1 MGRPYVSA
9 DAIVGFD
16 HHSDEFNLNERE
28 VNADL
33 RSRCPVAWNE
43 KYGGFW
49 YVSSYDAVEQVARD
63 GDTFAHKYEPNA
75 ADGVNYQGEMGVP
88 RPEGQPPLGIG
99 EVDGPYH
106 LALRRALTPFFSSG
120 AIEKMRPFMEQ
131 SVHWFLDQRIADGRM
146 DLVLDYAS
154 PVPAILTMRLM
165 GLPYDNW
172 QLYATLFHSVMD
184 ASDGDAY
191 NKAIAEVPAMI
202 DGLLKFAATR
212 RADPADDLTSFLGR
226 FEFDGKRLDD
236 NQLIDILWNLIGGGV
251 DTTTSLTAL
260 SLLHLGT
267 HRDLRQQLIDR
278 PELYQTAGDE
288 YLRYCSVNKTL
299 SRTVSRDTVLG
310 GQQLR
315 RNDQVLISWF
325 AANHDEREFERADEV
340 VLDRAP
346 NRHVAFGLGP
356 HRCIGAPLARVMF
369 QVMVKAVLERMP
381 DYVVELDGV
390 HQYSGNPSMTGLG
403 KLPVTFTPGVPLGTS
418 GPPDLEERELLA
430 GQRGVGELFDVGAA
444 DDPVEESH
452 EIGVGDQRDAELV
465 GLITLAVLGVGVV
478 ADHQRRLGV
487 DCVGVGQPRV
497 RDPLDELFVRA
508 VHLGRQRHPHALHQR
523 AARDKPA
530 GVQIRARQSR
540 GQHLQRAQLLVGDLA
555 VGPLPPRHRPQR

>member
-1 MGRPYVSA
+1 MGRPDVSV

-16 HHSDEFNLNERE
+16 HHSDEFNLDERE

-120 AIEKMRPFMEQ
+120 AVDKMRPFMEQ
-131 SVHWFLDQRIADGRM
+131 SVHWFIDQRIVDGRM

-165 GLPYDNW
+165 GLPYENW
-172 QLYATLFHSVMD
+172 QLYADLFHGVMN
-184 ASDGDAY
+184 ASDAGQY
-191 NKAIAEVPAMI
+191 NKVIAEVPSLI

-212 RADPADDLTSFLGR
+212 RASPADDLTSFLVQ

-236 NQLIDILWNLIGGGV
+236 NQLVAILWNLIGGGV

-299 SRTVSRDTVLG
+299 SRTVSRDTLLG

-325 AANHDEREFERADEV
+325 AANPDEREFERADEV

-369 QVMVKAVLERMP
+369 QVMVNAVLERMP

-403 KLPVTFTPGVPLGTS
+403 KLPVTFTPGVSLGTS
-418 GPPDLEERELLA
+418 
-430 GQRGVGELFDVGAA
+430 
-444 DDPVEESH
+444 
-452 EIGVGDQRDAELV
+452 
-465 GLITLAVLGVGVV
+465 
-478 ADHQRRLGV
+478 
-487 DCVGVGQPRV
+487 
-497 RDPLDELFVRA
+497 
-508 VHLGRQRHPHALHQR
+508 
-523 AARDKPA
+523 
-530 GVQIRARQSR
+530 
-540 GQHLQRAQLLVGDLA
+540 
-555 VGPLPPRHRPQR
+555 RPT

>member
-1 MGRPYVSA
+1 MGRPDVSA

-63 GDTFAHKYEPNA
+63 ADTFAHKYEPNA

-88 RPEGQPPLGIG
+88 RPEGQPRLGIG

-172 QLYATLFHSVMD
+172 QLYANLFHSVMD
-184 ASDGDAY
+184 ATDGDAH
-191 NKAIAEVPAMI
+191 NKAIAEVPALI

-212 RADPADDLTSFLGR
+212 RAHPADDLTSFLGQ

-236 NQLIDILWNLIGGGV
+236 NQLIDTLWNLIGGGV

-267 HRDLRQQLIDR
+267 HRNLRQQLIDR

-315 RNDQVLISWF
+315 RNDQVLISWL
-325 AANHDEREFERADEV
+325 AANHDEEQFERADEV

-369 QVMVKAVLERMP
+369 QVMVNAVLERMP

-403 KLPVTFTPGVPLGTS
+403 KLPVTFTPGVSLGTS
-418 GPPDLEERELLA
+418 
-430 GQRGVGELFDVGAA
+430 
-444 DDPVEESH
+444 
-452 EIGVGDQRDAELV
+452 
-465 GLITLAVLGVGVV
+465 
-478 ADHQRRLGV
+478 
-487 DCVGVGQPRV
+487 
-497 RDPLDELFVRA
+497 
-508 VHLGRQRHPHALHQR
+508 
-523 AARDKPA
+523 
-530 GVQIRARQSR
+530 
-540 GQHLQRAQLLVGDLA
+540 
-555 VGPLPPRHRPQR
+555 RPT

>member
-1 MGRPYVSA
+1 MGRPDVST
-9 DAIVGFD
+9 DVVVDID
-16 HHSDEFNLNERE
+16 HHSAEYSDNELAI
-28 VNADL
+28 NADL
-33 RSRCPVAWNE
+33 RRRCPVAWNE
-43 KYGGFW
+43 NYGGFW
-49 YVSSYDAVEQVARD
+49 YVTGFDAVAQAARD
-63 GDTFAHKYEPNA
+63 GEVFAHKYEPNA

-120 AIEKMRPFMEQ
+120 AVEKMRPFMEQ
-131 SVHWFLDQRIADGRM
+131 SVHWFLDQKIADGAM

-172 QLYATLFHSVMD
+172 QLYANLFHSVMD
-184 ASDGDAY
+184 APDADAY

-212 RADPADDLTSFLGR
+212 RVDPGGDLTSFLVQYD
-226 FEFDGKRLDD
+226 FDGKRLDD

-267 HRDLRQQLIDR
+267 HPELRQQLIDR
-278 PELYQTAGDE
+278 PELYRTAADE
-288 YLRYCSVNKTL
+288 FLRYCSVSKTL
-299 SRTVSRDTVLG
+299 SRTVSRDTELG

-315 RNDQVLISWF
+315 RNDQVLISWL
-325 AANHDEREFERADEV
+325 AANHDAREFDRPDEV

-369 QVMVKAVLERMP
+369 EVMVNAVLERLP
-381 DYVVELDGV
+381 DYVVDVDGV
-390 HQYSGNPSMTGLG
+390 HHYSGNPSMTGLG
-403 KLPVTFTPGVPLGTS
+403 KLPVTFTPGTSLGT
-418 GPPDLEERELLA
+418 L
-430 GQRGVGELFDVGAA
+430 
-444 DDPVEESH
+444 
-452 EIGVGDQRDAELV
+452 
-465 GLITLAVLGVGVV
+465 
-478 ADHQRRLGV
+478 
-487 DCVGVGQPRV
+487 
-497 RDPLDELFVRA
+497 
-508 VHLGRQRHPHALHQR
+508 
-523 AARDKPA
+523 
-530 GVQIRARQSR
+530 
-540 GQHLQRAQLLVGDLA
+540 
-555 VGPLPPRHRPQR
+555 RPT